1 MDVARLDDMRL
12 TVVDEAGTVSFVAH
26 ASAAAALTA
35 ACSHN
40 PATLRDLLDA
50 SERYDRGLRATV
62 LRGLAVFDEHN
73 LPDDLSDIH
82 SQLDTLPARQ
92 TPVFRVLDAVTREAS
107 LTPVRTGV
115 VLFNLPARRIVQ
127 IQNTY
132 EPLAQSGEV
141 NYHNGR
147 FLSIRVLPYRLSPE
161 WMIVP

>member
-1 MDVARLDDMRL
+1 MRL

-73 LPDDLSDIH
+73 LSDDLSDIH

>member
-92 TPVFRVLDAVTREAS
+92 TPVFRVLDAVTRVACLATQGFLLYCDQE
-107 LTPVRTGV
+107 
-115 VLFNLPARRIVQ
+115 FIQRI
-127 IQNTY
+127 
-132 EPLAQSGEV
+132 A
-141 NYHNGR
+141 
-147 FLSIRVLPYRLSPE
+147 
-161 WMIVP
+161 